1 MASNRD
7 NEIMNRLMELN
18 KKRFIPKRRKFTK
31 AEQTEFDLLF
41 FGLREKDQ
49 EILNDVLDE
58 TPDYR
63 LANK

>member
-7 NEIMNRLMELN
+7 NEIMDRLMELN
-18 KKRFIPKRRKFTK
+18 RKRFIPKRRKFTK
-31 AEQTEFDLLF
+31 SEQKEFDLLF

-49 EILNDVLDE
+49 EILNEVLSE

-63 LANK
+63 LANR